1 MASNEIKDTNTVADQ
16 MPDISKWVKVWYSET
31 KIGERTQI
39 AFTEKV
45 PALEE
50 APDAVTGSALDLDY
64 EFSVPGI
71 KKASKIELDI
81 YFTHTQ
87 HKKLRNLMNK
97 DLYWFFQNPA
107 HTAPSGSQPLVRTLK
122 GQMFVTMGEVSVG
135 EFLKEIVT
143 IYKNSDVDESDGFPT
158 A

>member
-1 MASNEIKDTNTVADQ
+1 MASNEIKDTNTTADQ
-16 MPDISKWVKVWYSET
+16 MPDISKWVKGWYSET
-31 KIGERTQI
+31 KTGERTQV

-45 PALEE
+45 PPLEE
-50 APDAVTGSALDLDY
+50 APDPVTGSALDLDY

-71 KKASKIELDI
+71 KKASNIGLDI

-97 DLYWFFQNPA
+97 ELYWFFQNPA

-122 GQMFVTMGEVSVG
+122 GQMFVSMAEVTVG
-135 EFLKEIVT
+135 AFLKETVT
-143 IYKNSDVDESDGFPT
+143 IYKNSDVEESDGFPT

>member
-71 KKASKIELDI
+71 KKASNIELDI

-107 HTAPSGSQPLVRTLK
+107 HTAP
-122 GQMFVTMGEVSVG
+122 
-135 EFLKEIVT
+135 
-143 IYKNSDVDESDGFPT
+143 
-158 A
+158 

>member
-1 MASNEIKDTNTVADQ
+1 MGESL
-16 MPDISKWVKVWYSET
+16 YSEQ
-31 KIGERTQI
+31 KQEKEHKLLL
-39 AFTEKV
+39 TEKV

-135 EFLKEIVT
+135 EFLKDDSYNI
-143 IYKNSDVDESDGFPT
+143 
-158 A
+158 